1 MKSEGSLKIF
11 FVKLISITFA
21 IIVVLNVFYNIFLA
35 DKLKFINDLS
45 KMEKST
51 AEMIKN
57 KIRSELRSGLEKDK
71 ILTDEDAKL
80 IKQFLNKISSELRA
94 R

>member
-1 MKSEGSLKIF
+1 
-11 FVKLISITFA
+11 
-21 IIVVLNVFYNIFLA
+21 
-35 DKLKFINDLS
+35 
-45 KMEKST
+45 
-51 AEMIKN
+51 MIKN

-80 IKQFLNKISSELRA
+80 IKQFLDKISSELRA

>member
-1 MKSEGSLKIF
+1 MFYKI
-11 FVKLISITFA
+11 
-21 IIVVLNVFYNIFLA
+21 IIA

-45 KMEKST
+45 KMDKST

-80 IKQFLNKISSELRA
+80 IKQFLDKISSELRA

>member
-1 MKSEGSLKIF
+1 MCF
-11 FVKLISITFA
+11 IT
-21 IIVVLNVFYNIFLA
+21 FLA

-45 KMEKST
+45 KMDKST

-80 IKQFLNKISSELRA
+80 IKQFLDKDFIRTKEQDS
-94 R
+94 